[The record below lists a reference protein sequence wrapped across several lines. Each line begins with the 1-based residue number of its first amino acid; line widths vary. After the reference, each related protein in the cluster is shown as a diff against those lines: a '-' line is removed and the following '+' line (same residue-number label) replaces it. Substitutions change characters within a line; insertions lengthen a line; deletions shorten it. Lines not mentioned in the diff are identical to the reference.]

1 MHYECDY
8 RELVAKEREEVERA
22 FEEMEIRQQTPEEKV
37 LLEEEFA
44 QILEI
49 AEMKESQYR
58 KVRSRKKLIALY
70 DGYHEL
76 AAQARIHGGKVIL
89 DVNEDKMK
97 GVLSYT
103 GKEIFQTGAENDRL
117 SVVLASLLTNFPN
130 VWIKVE
136 NGEFNLTI
144 QAQLYKKIQ
153 IRNLSKMIEQ
163 KNMELRKWTRQNRPH
178 LR

>member
-8 RELVAKEREEVERA
+8 RELVAKEQEELNKA
-22 FEEMEIRQQTPEEKV
+22 FDEMEIRQQTPEEKA
-37 LLEEEFA
+37 LSEEEFA
-44 QILEI
+44 HILEI

-58 KVRSRKKLIALY
+58 KIRSRKKLIALY

-76 AAQARIHGGKVIL
+76 ATQARIHGGKVIL

-97 GVLSYT
+97 GVLSYS

-136 NGEFNLTI
+136 NGEFTLTI

>member
-8 RELVAKEREEVERA
+8 RELVAKEREELDRA
-22 FEEMEIRQQTPEEKV
+22 FEEMEVRQQTLEEKA
-37 LLEEEFA
+37 LSREEFA

-49 AEMKESQYR
+49 SEMKASQYR

-76 AAQARIHGGKVIL
+76 VSQARIHGGKVIL
-89 DVNEDKMK
+89 DVNDDKMNA
-97 GVLSYT
+97 VLSYT
-103 GKEIFQTGAENDRL
+103 GKEVFQTGAENDRL
-117 SVVLASLLTNFPN
+117 TVVLGSLLIHFPN
-130 VWIKVE
+130 VWIKVD
-136 NGEFNLTI
+136 NGEFTLTI

-153 IRNLSKMIEQ
+153 IRNLSKKIEQ

-178 LR
+178 VR

>member
-1 MHYECDY
+1 MRYECDY
-8 RELVAKEREEVERA
+8 RELVAKEREELDKV
-22 FEEMEIRQQTPEEKV
+22 FEEMEVRQQTPEEEA
-37 LLEEEFA
+37 LSREEFA

-58 KVRSRKKLIALY
+58 KIRSRKKLIALY

-76 AAQARIHGGKVIL
+76 VSQARIHGGKVIL

-103 GKEIFQTGAENDRL
+103 GKEVFQTGAENDRL
-117 SVVLASLLTNFPN
+117 TVVLGSLLIHFPN
-130 VWIKVE
+130 VWIKVD
-136 NGEFNLTI
+136 NGEFTLTI

-153 IRNLSKMIEQ
+153 IRNLSKKIEQ

-178 LR
+178 VR